1 MKKKISKLKDQTKE
15 IYNKYIKISLIIFAI
30 VFYIKIIFLYWY
42 ADLRGTKDKLKIIMN
57 PLKAL
62 LWPLVVLI
70 SEIIRAYKKLIS
82 MYKIVLESVTWLQW
96 LRKLL
101 MKIPEKLCLKII
113 PNN

>member
-1 MKKKISKLKDQTKE
+1 MKKKISKDIDKLKDQTKE
-15 IYNKYIKISLIIFAI
+15 IYNKYIKISLIILAI

-42 ADLRGTKDKLKIIMN
+42 ADLRGTEDYMQY
-57 PLKAL
+57 LKAL
-62 LWPLVVLI
+62 LWPFVVLI

-82 MYKIVLESVTWLQW
+82 MYKKVLESVTWLQW

-101 MKIPEKLCLKII
+101 MKIPKLLCLKII